1 MTKSKEAKKTVETE
15 EKVTAKKDT
24 EAKTTETAEKTDTVI
39 DNGLQKMNDEL
50 IDSIKRLAAE
60 YDNFRKRTTKEKED
74 IYNVCLIDIT
84 EKFLPVLDNLELAL
98 ANKKATQD
106 EVQKGIE
113 LIRKQFEDTLSKL
126 SIKEMDCLNKQFDPE
141 FHNAVMTVED
151 ATIAKGTIVE
161 VFKKGYVYNDR
172 VVRHSMVKVVG

>member
-1 MTKSKEAKKTVETE
+1 MTKSKEDKKTADIE
-15 EKVTAKKDT
+15 EKVIKEKDA
-24 EAKTTETAEKTDTVI
+24 EAKTSEPAEKTETVA

-50 IDSIKRLAAE
+50 IDSLKRLAAE

-113 LIRKQFEDTLSKL
+113 MIRKQFEDTLSKL
-126 SIKEMDCLNKQFDPE
+126 CIKEMDCLNKQFDPE

-151 ATIAKGTIVE
+151 ATKAKGTIVE
-161 VFKKGYVYNDR
+161 VFKKGYVYKDR